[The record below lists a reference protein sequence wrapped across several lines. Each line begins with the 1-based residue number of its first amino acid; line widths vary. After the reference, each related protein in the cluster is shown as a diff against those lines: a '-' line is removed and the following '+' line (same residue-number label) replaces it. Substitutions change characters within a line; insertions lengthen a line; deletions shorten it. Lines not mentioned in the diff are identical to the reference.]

1 MIKKLKYENWK
12 DGESSHEAF
21 LCNSEDHINNIR
33 NCFAKKKHFFVQ
45 SENKS
50 GKYNNHKFHQAW
62 KLIEKLNAVNPLKHF
77 LKNMGDN
84 KEVPYLFASVFFNC
98 HTQETIDFI
107 VNAVGSNGNLQN
119 RHPIQFAYDL
129 ITGWIPEVIMVSFGL
144 KKSGCD
150 SDYKL
155 QKGKSINSSE
165 DFILGNQ
172 SVELTMDYTD
182 IINNKNKFNLRYD
195 KWNSLLEE
203 ESYLLILCTKSW
215 EYYFYPAFTY
225 AERLK
230 AEYRDRI
237 EAWSTKTKSTKGY
250 ELSGWKNIDSK
261 PLTRTNLMRS
271 FDWLRCPQA
280 LLSESSSAG

>member
-1 MIKKLKYENWK
+1 VIKELEHENWK
-12 DGESSHEAF
+12 DGKSSHEVF
-21 LCNSEDHINNIR
+21 LCSSNDHINKLRDCLAN
-33 NCFAKKKHFFVQ
+33 KKHFFVD

-62 KLIEKLNAVNPLKHF
+62 KLVEKLNATNPLKNF
-77 LKNMGDN
+77 LRNAGDN
-84 KEVPYLFASVFFNC
+84 QSVPYLFASVFFNC

-129 ITGWIPEVIMVSFGL
+129 ITGWIPEVIISSFGL
-144 KKSGCD
+144 SKSGCD

-155 QKGKSINSSE
+155 HKGKSINSSE
-165 DFILGNQ
+165 DFVLGNQ
-172 SVELTMDYTD
+172 FVELTMDYTD
-182 IINNKNKFNLRYD
+182 IIKQKNKFNLRYD

-230 AEYRDRI
+230 AEYKDRI
-237 EAWSTKTKSTKGY
+237 EAWSNEERSTKGY
-250 ELSGWKNIDSK
+250 ELSGWENIDSK
-261 PLTRTNLMRS
+261 PLTRDNLKRS
-271 FDWLRCPQA
+271 FDWLICPQG
-280 LLSESSSAG
+280 LLVND